1 MAAPTATPRA
11 NLTTK
16 VIEALR
22 GEIEGGLHVPGDKLP
37 TESALIQ
44 RFGVSRTVVREAI
57 AALRAEG
64 LVESRHGAGVFV
76 LERPDPVG
84 WLTLSAPVVG
94 RISAVIEEVELRAAV
109 EIEAAGLSAMRAA
122 PAQMAE
128 IDEAYQHF
136 AQLERIGERTTEADF
151 AFHMAIARA
160 TNNARFEEFLAQL
173 GRRTIPRETL
183 RSALG
188 DEAQLPNR
196 DSQLNAEHRDVAEA
210 ISKRD
215 VEGARDAMR
224 RHLIG
229 SLERYRVLAQ
239 RVTML
244 RDEST

>member
-94 RISAVIEEVELRAAV
+94 RISAIIEEVELRAAV

-122 PAQMAE
+122 PAQMAK

-136 AQLERIGERTTEADF
+136 AQLVRIGERTTEADF

-244 RDEST
+244 RDKSA

>member
-109 EIEAAGLSAMRAA
+109 EIEAAGLSAMRAV

>member
-1 MAAPTATPRA
+1 MAAPAAPPRA
-11 NLTTK
+11 NLTTR

-37 TESALIQ
+37 TEPALIQ
-44 RFGVSRTVVREAI
+44 RFGVSRTVIREAV
-57 AALRAEG
+57 AELRAEG

-76 LERPDPVG
+76 LERPDPAG
-84 WLTLSAPVVG
+84 RLTLSAPVAG
-94 RISAVIEEVELRAAV
+94 RISAIIEEVELRAAV
-109 EIEAAGLSAMRAA
+109 EIEAAGLAALRAA

-128 IDEAYQHF
+128 IHEAYQNF
-136 AQLERIGERTTEADF
+136 AQLVRRGEPTAEADF

-183 RSALG
+183 RSAIG
-188 DEAQLPNR
+188 EGAHLPNR

-210 ISKRD
+210 ISNRD

-229 SLERYRVLAQ
+229 SLERYRVLA
-239 RVTML
+239 RRITMMQ
-244 RDEST
+244 DETA